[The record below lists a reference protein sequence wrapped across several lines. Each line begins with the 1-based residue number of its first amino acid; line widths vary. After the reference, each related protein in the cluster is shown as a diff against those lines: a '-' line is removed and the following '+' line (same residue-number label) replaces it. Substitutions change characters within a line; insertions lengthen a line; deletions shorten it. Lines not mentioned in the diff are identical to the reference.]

1 MLACERDNGSHTAM
15 IKEMFNVM
23 LSTEG
28 QNVAPRLGFVP
39 LRGDILAKSK
49 DAVNNIGE

>member
-1 MLACERDNGSHTAM
+1 MLACERDNGPHAAI

-28 QNVAPRLGFVP
+28 QNVTPRLGFVP
-39 LRGDILAKSK
+39 QRVVILTKSK
-49 DAVNNIGE
+49 AAINENGE

>member
-1 MLACERDNGSHTAM
+1 MFACERDNGSHAAM

-39 LRGDILAKSK
+39 QRVDILTKSK
-49 DAVNNIGE
+49 AAINKNGE